1 MTKWRAGHQDF
12 CSGSCRGSGHHD
24 GAAVNPSTEQ
34 REAVLARP
42 VVRAALIACA
52 YLLVAG
58 CLWLLPTRS
67 RMPPQAE
74 CLAMEGQAVW
84 RDNTCASCHALFG
97 LGGQT
102 GPDLT
107 NVLRARGTN
116 TVREVI
122 RRGRGDMPGHGLADE
137 DLDRLMAY
145 LAFVE
150 STGEYP
156 LRTRPLAVFGR
167 AP

>member
-1 MTKWRAGHQDF
+1 M
-12 CSGSCRGSGHHD
+12 
-24 GAAVNPSTEQ
+24 
-34 REAVLARP
+34 
-42 VVRAALIACA
+42 
-52 YLLVAG
+52 
-58 CLWLLPTRS
+58 
-67 RMPPQAE
+67 
-74 CLAMEGQAVW
+74 W

-107 NVLRARGTN
+107 NILRARGTN
-116 TVREVI
+116 TVRETI
-122 RRGRGDMPGHGLADE
+122 RSGRGDMPGHGLAE
-137 DLDRLMAY
+137 ADLDSLMAY

-156 LRTRPLAVFGR
+156 LRTRPIAIFGR